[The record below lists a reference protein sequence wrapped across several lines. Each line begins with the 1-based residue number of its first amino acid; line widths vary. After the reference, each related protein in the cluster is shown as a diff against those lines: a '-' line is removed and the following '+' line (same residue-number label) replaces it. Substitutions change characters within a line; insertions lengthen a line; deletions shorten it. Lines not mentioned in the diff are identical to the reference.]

1 MTDNRTWLV
10 TGAGGM
16 LGQDVL
22 ARLSEAGSGMSPSTA
37 PPSTSPTPTP

>member
-22 ARLSEAGSGMSPSTA
+22 ARLDRAGSGMSPSTA
-37 PPSTSPTPTP
+37 LRWTSPTPTP